1 MNTEDNKVV
10 EEQVKE
16 DVNLEESTIEKN
28 NDEPKKVKVN
38 KKIEKLQEEND
49 ALKQEIADL
58 KDMMLRA
65 RAELENFKRRTN
77 EEKIRERK
85 YASQGLVGDLV
96 NSVEYLAKA
105 CNMETEDTTLKNFLY
120 GFNMISNQ
128 IFDILRQDGL
138 KEIEGSE
145 GQNPSD
151 PSTPSVTPKPGTDDD
166 KGQSAKTGDNSPVLA
181 LVSISTLALAGMWL
195 ARRKED

>member
-138 KEIEGSE
+138 KEIEALNKPFDPAFHHAVEKVANSDVESGLVVEELQKGYMYKDRVLRPAMVKVSE
-145 GQNPSD
+145 
-151 PSTPSVTPKPGTDDD
+151 
-166 KGQSAKTGDNSPVLA
+166 
-181 LVSISTLALAGMWL
+181 
-195 ARRKED
+195 